1 MKAFYIAFFFILT
14 LASCG
19 NKTVQQLSKRWDCVQ
34 IENLQPIDTKFQ
46 SREDSVRAVQVEA
59 ALKELNWTF
68 SKDGSYTC
76 SIGNR
81 ITSSGTYKMADNDK
95 TLICT
100 TANNVNTYAIKSLT
114 DQELQLSNNVNGTE
128 IVMHFRPH

>member
-1 MKAFYIAFFFILT
+1 MKTCISIVFLLV

-19 NKTVQQLSKRWDCVQ
+19 NKAVSDLSRRWDCVQ

-46 SREDSVRAVQVEA
+46 SREDSLKARQAEA

-68 SKDGSYTC
+68 TKDMEYRC
-76 SIGNR
+76 SIGDR
-81 ITSSGTYKMADNDK
+81 VTSSGTYKLADDNK

-100 TANNVNTYAIKSLT
+100 SANNVNTYTIKSLSES
-114 DQELQLSNNVNGTE
+114 DLQLGNTVNGTE
-128 IVMHFRPH
+128 ITLHFRPH